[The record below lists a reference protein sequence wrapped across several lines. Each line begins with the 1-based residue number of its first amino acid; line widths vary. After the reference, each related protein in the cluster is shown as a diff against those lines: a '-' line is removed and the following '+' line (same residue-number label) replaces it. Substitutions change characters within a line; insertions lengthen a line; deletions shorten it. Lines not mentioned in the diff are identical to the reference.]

1 MDIATIIGIL
11 SGLALIF
18 GAILAQG
25 GLGVFVS
32 VPSMMVVLGGT
43 LAATL
48 ITFPLRDVFHAFQ
61 AAKQVFTQKKTQ
73 PSDVV
78 AVILQ
83 IAEISRRQG
92 LLALSRIRTENAI
105 LKKALMLIADGAPD
119 DLIEN
124 TLRIEIEALKTRHAT
139 AQDVF
144 RKMGAY
150 APAFGMLGTLIGLV
164 QMLTKLDDTA
174 AIGPAM
180 ALALITTFYGS
191 LLASL
196 IFLPVAGKLKSRT
209 AGEVLNLEIIFQG
222 AKSIL
227 QSNNPLLIYEKL
239 NSFVPPAL
247 RREFPRAKPGASAKE
262 SNGTATQ

>member
-18 GAILAQG
+18 GAIFAQG

-48 ITFPLRDVFHAFQ
+48 ITFPLHDVYHAFL
-61 AAKQVFTQKKTQ
+61 AAKQVFTQKKAQ
-73 PSDVV
+73 PADVV
-78 AVILQ
+78 AVILK

-92 LLALSRIRTENAI
+92 LLALSRIRTENAV
-105 LKKALMLIADGAPD
+105 LRKALMLIADGAPD
-119 DLIEN
+119 ELIEK
-124 TLRIEIEALKTRHAT
+124 TLRIEIEALKARHAV
-139 AQDVF
+139 AQEVF

-150 APAFGMLGTLIGLV
+150 SPAFGMLGTLIGLV
-164 QMLTKLDDTA
+164 QMLSSLDDTA
-174 AIGPAM
+174 SIGPAM

-196 IFLPVAGKLKSRT
+196 FFLPVAGKLKSRT
-209 AGEVLNLEIIFQG
+209 TGEVLNLEIIFQG

-227 QSNNPLLIYEKL
+227 ESNNPLLIYEKL
-239 NSFVPPAL
+239 NSFVPPGM
-247 RREFPRAKPGASAKE
+247 RREFTRERPAARPTVEEASG
-262 SNGTATQ
+262 S